1 MRLSGTHKHTHYII
15 QILFV
20 FIVHIISVCYFHMPL
35 RNPTDV
41 WAEHKRKLEAKAAVA
56 IAADRAKAKR
66 TCIEVNASEDEP
78 PRSMHEM

>member
-41 WAEHKRKLEAKAAVA
+41 WAEHKRKLEAQAAAA
-56 IAADRAKAKR
+56 IDAAKAKR
-66 TCIEVNASEDEP
+66 TCIELISDDEP

>member
-66 TCIEVNASEDEP
+66 TCIELISDDEP